1 MMSTPSDGGFGTP
14 EMAQAERELDGR
26 IDYALAKAREL
37 QARVDEVEEKLAKDE
52 PPTDQEVERFRA
64 YIVGHAQTEEWQR
77 VIERIGKGELTWR
90 QIVEGM
96 VMATGQVDDGVKA
109 AFASLSTVPP
119 ASMEELV
126 EIGVLPEPAP
136 PADAEQ
142 AEQEQPEPDQN
153 DYFASSYEEDEWQD
167 HNPLRGRG

>member
-1 MMSTPSDGGFGTP
+1 MISTPSDGFGTP
-14 EMAQAERELDGR
+14 EMDQAERELDGR
-26 IDYALAKAREL
+26 IDHALAKAREL
-37 QARVDEVEEKLAKDE
+37 QAKVDDVEASLAKDE
-52 PPTDQEVERFRA
+52 PPSDQEVERFRA
-64 YIVGHAQTEEWQR
+64 YIVGHAKTEEWQR
-77 VIERIGKGELTWR
+77 VIERIARGELTWR

-96 VMATGQVDDGVKA
+96 VMATGHVDAGVKA

-142 AEQEQPEPDQN
+142 AEQEQPEPDQS
-153 DYFASSYEEDEWQD
+153 DYFASSYEEDEWEG